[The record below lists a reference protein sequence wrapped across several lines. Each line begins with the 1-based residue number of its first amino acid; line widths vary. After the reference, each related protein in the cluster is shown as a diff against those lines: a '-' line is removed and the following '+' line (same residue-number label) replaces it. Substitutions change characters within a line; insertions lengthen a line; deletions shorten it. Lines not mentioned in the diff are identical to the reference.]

1 MTMKNRFIHFL
12 IKYIGFLVVALIV
25 AAHFLKT
32 TLQALPM
39 AEMHMYIFGDVLDP
53 RQQLADQKKVTRTQ
67 EESCLTN

>member
-1 MTMKNRFIHFL
+1 MKNRFIHFL

-39 AEMHMYIFGDVLDP
+39 ADMHMYIFGRGLDP

-67 EESCLTN
+67 EESC